1 MPAALRQALREQ
13 RSAPG
18 EIHKTHVRFSHGAQQ
33 VTITPLE
40 RRTRDYETNAGTP
53 RLAEAGRDRGQPTVA
68 VVVRQRYPRRHAL
81 HVLRRV
87 QAITFDELD
96 VERAREPRAD
106 HALAGAAD
114 AHDHVEPS
122 VHSDLSYTTDGFGA
136 ILLALG
142 TRAEPPHHVAA
153 HTAQPDHR
161 QLHCCRSVEVPALVV
176 NDSSADAV
184 KAQAAKGVKAAK
196 DLADV
201 ARQLA
206 PRRVVWV
213 MVPAG
218 APVDHTI
225 EQLAPHLARGD
236 IVIDGGNSNFRDS
249 LRRAEALRAQGIE
262 FVDVG
267 TSGGIWG
274 LTLGYCLMIGASPAA
289 FQHCEPIFRTLA
301 PPEGYAHVGPCGA
314 GHYVKMVHNGIEY
327 GLLQAYAE
335 GYEILHASQD
345 FTLHLGQIAK
355 LWNHGSV
362 VRSWL
367 NELAER
373 AFSRDDQ
380 LAAVRGYVEDSGE
393 GRWTVEEAMRL
404 DVPAPVITLSLLAR
418 FRSRQEES
426 FGAKVIA
433 ALRHE
438 FGGHAVQT
446 Q

>member
-1 MPAALRQALREQ
+1 MQ
-13 RSAPG
+13 
-18 EIHKTHVRFSHGAQQ
+18 
-33 VTITPLE
+33 
-40 RRTRDYETNAGTP
+40 
-53 RLAEAGRDRGQPTVA
+53 LAMIGLGRMGGNM
-68 VVVRQRYPRRHAL
+68 
-81 HVLRRV
+81 
-87 QAITFDELD
+87 
-96 VERAREPRAD
+96 VER
-106 HALAGAAD
+106 
-114 AHDHVEPS
+114 
-122 VHSDLSYTTDGFGA
+122 
-136 ILLALG
+136 
-142 TRAEPPHHVAA
+142 
-153 HTAQPDHR
+153 
-161 QLHCCRSVEVPALVV
+161 LVQGGHELIV
-176 NDSSADAV
+176 YDSSAAAV
-184 KAQAAKGVKAAK
+184 KTHAGKGVKTAK

-201 ARQLA
+201 AKQLA

-218 APVDHTI
+218 APVESTI
-225 EQLAPHLARGD
+225 EQLVPHLTRGD

-249 LRRAEALRAQGIE
+249 LRRAEALKTQGIE

-274 LTLGYCLMIGASPAA
+274 LTVGYCLMIGASPAA
-289 FQHCEPIFRTLA
+289 FQHCEPIFRSLA
-301 PPEGYAHVGPCGA
+301 PPEGYAHVGPSGA

-345 FTLHLGQIAK
+345 FTLHLSQIAK

-380 LAAVRGYVEDSGE
+380 LTAIRGYVEDSGE

-433 ALRHE
+433 ALRNE

-446 Q
+446 K